1 MVALEFGLLGPLRVC
16 RGGAEITVAAG
27 KQRALLAVLLLNSG
41 RVVPAEE
48 LAGVLWSV
56 APPRSVAASLHNHVT
71 RLRRALGD
79 GGRQRISTR
88 SGGYVI
94 STGPGELDVE
104 VFGSLLA
111 TGRGQARC

>member
-48 LAGVLWSV
+48 LAGVLWGV
-56 APPRSVAASLHNHVT
+56 VPPPSAAASLHNHVA

-79 GGRQRISTR
+79 GGYQRIGTR
-88 SGGYVI
+88 SGGYLI
-94 STGPGELDVE
+94 STGPARAPWPA
-104 VFGSLLA
+104 A
-111 TGRGQARC
+111 TRTPPPPAHQARC